1 MQNGVGRVHVAC
13 DHTDAFVVL
22 RYNFWKLI
30 ITTADITVLPTYSSH
45 NVVAIKKI
53 MESNIDLILSLLAA
67 HALSG
72 CDTTGR
78 YYGIAK
84 GTVVKQLKKACNF
97 CNLGTLKV
105 I

>member
-1 MQNGVGRVHVAC
+1 MHVAY
-13 DHTDAFVVL
+13 DHTDAFAVL

-30 ITTADITVLPTYSSH
+30 ITTADITMIPTDSSH
-45 NVVAIKKI
+45 NVVDIKKT
-53 MESNIDLILSLLAA
+53 MESNIDLILSLLAP

-78 YYGIAK
+78 NYGMTK
-84 GTVVKQLKKACNF
+84 GTVVKQLKNACNF
-97 CNLGTLKV
+97 CNLGTMKV